1 MRRDKGQLTTI
12 GDRSR
17 GQTDNGE
24 EATGGRIAALRTS
37 PRRHGDGSLHQG
49 LQGRGQPVEIAAAL
63 QRELDNNAQ
72 IVTRERSLVPN
83 DFVIEFGSHDHE
95 RLAPY
100 ESTLTAE
107 LLELVREH
115 ADLQHYAFT
124 GPVSVAFEKHDDLGT
139 GQFRVRST
147 VRAGVDRGSTN
158 RRTDATERGAAAYL
172 TSTGLSIRSCRL
184 GSSLGAEVSVTCA
197 SMTPGYPAGT
207 PKSGSTARDP
217 MRRSWSSTSALPTAR
232 WSTASERRRHRCRTA
247 RESCLVPRS
256 STCTVARRGGDW
268 VSS

>member
-1 MRRDKGQLTTI
+1 MGVLQRFERRLEGMV
-12 GDRSR
+12 
-17 GQTDNGE
+17 
-24 EATGGRIAALRTS
+24 TGAFTKAFKAEV
-37 PRRHGDGSLHQG
+37 
-49 LQGRGQPVEIAAAL
+49 QPVEIAAAL

-83 DFVIEFGSHDHE
+83 DFVIELGPHDHE

-147 VRAGVDRGSTN
+147 LRAGVDSGSTN
-158 RRTDATERGAAAYL
+158 RQTDATERGAAAYL
-172 TSTGLSIRSCRL
+172 TINGTQHPVVPPGLVLGRGSECDVRIDDPGISRRHAEIRVHGTGPDAQILVVDL
-184 GSSLGAEVSVTCA
+184 GSTNGTFVDGVRAAQAPLSDGSRIVLGYTIVDVHRRA
-197 SMTPGYPAGT
+197 S
-207 PKSGSTARDP
+207 
-217 MRRSWSSTSALPTAR
+217 RR
-232 WSTASERRRHRCRTA
+232 
-247 RESCLVPRS
+247 
-256 STCTVARRGGDW
+256 
-268 VSS
+268 

>member
-1 MRRDKGQLTTI
+1 MGVLQRFERRLEGMV
-12 GDRSR
+12 
-17 GQTDNGE
+17 
-24 EATGGRIAALRTS
+24 TGAFTKAFKAEV
-37 PRRHGDGSLHQG
+37 
-49 LQGRGQPVEIAAAL
+49 QPVEIAAAL

-83 DFVIEFGSHDHE
+83 DFVIELGPHDHE

-139 GQFRVRST
+139 GPFRVRST

-158 RRTDATERGAAAYL
+158 RQTDAAERGAAAYL
-172 TSTGLSIRSCRL
+172 TINGTQHPVVPPGLVLGRGSECDVRIDDPGISRRHAEIRVHGTGPDAQILVVDL
-184 GSSLGAEVSVTCA
+184 GSTN
-197 SMTPGYPAGT
+197 GT
-207 PKSGSTARDP
+207 LVDGVRAAQAPLSDGSRIVLGSTIVDVH
-217 MRRSWSSTSALPTAR
+217 RR
-232 WSTASERRRHRCRTA
+232 ASRR
-247 RESCLVPRS
+247 
-256 STCTVARRGGDW
+256 
-268 VSS
+268 